1 MEAFLE
7 IERRRKKEMKQMRD
21 NKGKRDESF
30 FVAAMEV
37 FVNH

>member
-7 IERRRKKEMKQMRD
+7 IERRRKKEMKQMSD

-30 FVAAMEV
+30 SVAAMEV